1 MNSDRPAGVR
11 LHVLQRFW
19 RVRFANLQRDIR
31 SSEVV
36 QIFLCALVGAVVGA
50 ITNYLRLLVELLHKV
65 IFLLPKHV
73 TLSEG
78 IGTNHWRLLLVPAI
92 GGLLLGLA
100 AMLARR
106 FRTGDIVDPVEANAL
121 YGGRMSI
128 RDSAW
133 LTAITLL
140 SNASGASLGMEA
152 GYSQSGAAVFSWLS
166 RYFRLRR
173 EDQRIFVTAGA
184 GAAIA
189 AAFNAPLAGAFYG
202 FELILGS
209 YTPRALAPVAVA
221 SLCATLMQRTLNT
234 PQPLFSIGGPIMLH
248 NSSYVLFGLM
258 GVLAAG
264 IGILAMQSVTW
275 SERGLRALKVPDWL
289 RPVAG
294 GAVLS
299 LMALYYPQVLGSGH
313 GAIQYHLDIQWALL
327 PLLALLTVKLLASA
341 VSVGSGFRGGLFSSS
356 LFLGCLFGG
365 AFLKIATY
373 FWPVLATQETAF
385 LLVGMGSVAAAI
397 VGAPLTMVF
406 LVLEATGD
414 FPVTLGVLT
423 GVVTASTIV
432 RLTFGYSFST
442 WRFHVRG
449 IGIRGAHDI
458 GWISDLTVSRLMRS
472 DPKIVR
478 SDMTLRALRAKY
490 PPGAT
495 KSVFCADPDG
505 HYIGVVDMAA
515 VHDPQY
521 DEAIDVALVADLVRR
536 MKGHLLPFE
545 NVRTALSRFE
555 DTQTEALP
563 VLSARHWLYDRSLCA
578 AALYAGTGT
587 AARRRTGRGQAV
599 FTGPDAGSV
608 APLYGAGVRP
618 YISREP
624 VEFVMRPE
632 IQRTVEDIKQAL
644 DLLRRH
650 L

>member
-1 MNSDRPAGVR
+1 MHIDRPGLR
-11 LHVLQRFW
+11 LHALQRLA
-19 RVRFANLQRDIR
+19 RVLFANLQRDIR
-31 SSEVV
+31 SSEVA
-36 QIFLCALVGAVVGA
+36 QIFLCALIGAAVGA
-50 ITNYLRLLVELLHKV
+50 ITNYLRLLVELLHKI

-78 IGTNHWRLLLVPAI
+78 IATNHWRLLFVPAL
-92 GGLLLGLA
+92 GGLVLGA
-100 AMLARR
+100 AALLARR
-106 FRTGDIVDPVEANAL
+106 LRAGEIVDPVEANAL

-128 RDSAW
+128 RDSAR
-133 LTAITLL
+133 LTGMTLI

-152 GYSQSGAAVFSWLS
+152 GYSQSGAAIFSWIS

-221 SLCATLMQRTLNT
+221 SVCATLMQRTLNT
-234 PQPLFSIGGPIMLH
+234 PQPLFSIGGPITLH
-248 NSSYVLFGLM
+248 NSSYLLFGLM

-275 SERGLRALKVPDWL
+275 SERALRAMKVPDWM

-294 GAVLS
+294 GVILS
-299 LMALYYPQVLGSGH
+299 LLALKYPQVLGSGH
-313 GAIQYHLDIQWALL
+313 GAIQYHLDMQWALI
-327 PLLALLTVKLLASA
+327 PLAILLFAKLIASSI
-341 VSVGSGFRGGLFSSS
+341 SVGSGFRGGLFSSS

-365 AFLKIATY
+365 TFLQIASH
-373 FWPVLATQETAF
+373 FFPALHSQETAF

-449 IGIRGAHDI
+449 IGIRGAHDV
-458 GWISDLTVSRLMRS
+458 GWIGDLTVSRLMRS

-478 SDMTLRALRAKY
+478 SDMTLRTLRAKY

-495 KSVFCADPDG
+495 KTVFCVDPDG
-505 HYIGVVDMAA
+505 RYVGIVDIAA
-515 VHDPQY
+515 VHDPQF
-521 DEAIDVALVADLVRR
+521 DEAIDVGLVADLVGRVSAS
-536 MKGHLLPFE
+536 LLPFE

-555 DTQTEALP
+555 DTQTESLP
-563 VLSARHWLYDRSLCA
+563 VLSARADPRVIGYLTEAY
-578 AALYAGTGT
+578 ALRRYTQELE
-587 AARRRTGRGQAV
+587 RRRAAELGEEKLFSLGQ
-599 FTGPDAGSV
+599 TP
-608 APLYGAGVRP
+608 GA
-618 YISREP
+618 
-624 VEFVMRPE
+624 
-632 IQRTVEDIKQAL
+632 
-644 DLLRRH
+644 
-650 L
+650 